1 MLPAFEWK
9 GDHLLLLDQRYLPWE
24 EKYLKLRSLEEVARA
39 IEKMKVR
46 GAPAIGCVAAYGVVL
61 ALREGRS
68 LEEAIGRL
76 SRTRPTAVNLF
87 WALERMKRAG
97 EDPAAAEKEA
107 RAIEEEDYQA
117 NLKMGE
123 LGSELIPE
131 GVNVLTHCNA
141 GALATAG
148 YGTAVGVIRR
158 AWEKGK
164 VKKVFVDETR
174 PYLQGARLTTWE
186 FLKLGIPTVLITDNM
201 AGHFISRGEIGAIVV
216 GADRIAANG
225 DVANKIGTYTLSVLA
240 KEHGVKFFVAAPTST
255 LDLKTPTGSQIP
267 IEERSRDEVIFI
279 NGRNIAPLEVEV
291 RHPAFDIT
299 PASHITAIITEMGV
313 IYPPFEEGLR
323 RLLNDTGH

>member
-9 GDHLLLLDQRYLPWE
+9 GDHLLLLDQRLLPWQE
-24 EKYLKLRSLEEVARA
+24 RYLKLRTLEEVAEA
-39 IEKMKVR
+39 IQEMKVR

-61 ALREGRS
+61 ALREGKS
-68 LEEAIGRL
+68 LDQAIERL

-87 WALERMKRAG
+87 WALERMRRAG
-97 EDPAAAEKEA
+97 SNPEEAEKEA
-107 RAIEEEDYQA
+107 RAIEQEDYNA

-123 LGSELIPE
+123 LGSDLIPQ

-158 AWEKGK
+158 AWEKGR

-201 AGHFISRGEIGAIVV
+201 AGHFISKGEIGAIVV

-240 KEHGVKFFVAAPTST
+240 KEHGVRFLVAAPTST
-255 LDLKTPTGSQIP
+255 LDLKTPTGQEIP
-267 IEERSRDEVIFI
+267 IEERRREEVLFI
-279 NGRNIAPLEVEV
+279 NGKNIAPLEVQV
-291 RHPAFDIT
+291 RHPAFDVT
-299 PASHITAIITEMGV
+299 PASNITAIITEKGV
-313 IYPPFEEGLR
+313 VYPPFEEGLR
-323 RLLNDTGH
+323 RLVHDSGR

>member
-1 MLPAFEWK
+1 MLPAFQWK
-9 GDHLLLLDQRYLPWE
+9 GDHLLLIDQRKLPWKE
-24 EKYLKLRSLEEVARA
+24 EYLRLKTLEDVAQA
-39 IEKMKVR
+39 IEEMKVR

-61 ALREGRS
+61 ALKEGKS
-68 LEEAIGRL
+68 LQEAVARL
-76 SRTRPTAVNLF
+76 EKTRPTAVNLF
-87 WALERMKRAG
+87 WALERMKRVG
-97 EDPAAAEKEA
+97 EDPVRAEEEA
-107 RAIEEEDYQA
+107 RRIEMEDYQA

-123 LGSELIPE
+123 LGSELVPE
-131 GVNVLTHCNA
+131 DSNLLTHCNA

-158 AWEKGK
+158 AWEKGR

-186 FLKLGIPTVLITDNM
+186 LLKLGIPTVLITDNM
-201 AGHFISRGEIGAIVV
+201 AGHFISRGEIDAIVV

-240 KEHGVKFFVAAPTST
+240 REHGIKFIVAAPTST
-255 LDLKTPTGSQIP
+255 LDLKTPTGREIP
-267 IEERSRDEVIFI
+267 IEERSKEEVLFI

-299 PASHITAIITEMGV
+299 PASNITAIVTEKGV
-313 IYPPFEEGLR
+313 VHPPFEEGLR
-323 RLLNDTGH
+323 RLADGSND

>member
-1 MLPAFEWK
+1 MLPAFQWK
-9 GDHLLLLDQRYLPWE
+9 GDHLLLLDQRKLPWE
-24 EKYLKLRSLEEVARA
+24 EYYLRLRTLEDVARA
-39 IEKMKVR
+39 IEEMKVR

-61 ALREGRS
+61 ALKEGKT
-68 LEEAIGRL
+68 LQEAVSRL
-76 SRTRPTAVNLF
+76 RRTRPTAVNLF
-87 WALERMKRAG
+87 WALERMERAG
-97 EDPAAAEKEA
+97 EDPARAEEEA
-107 RAIEEEDYQA
+107 RKIEEEDYRA
-117 NLKMGE
+117 NLRMGE

-158 AWEKGK
+158 AWEKGR
-164 VKKVFVDETR
+164 VKEVFVDETR

-201 AGHFISRGEIGAIVV
+201 AGYLISKGEIGAIVV

-240 KEHGVKFFVAAPTST
+240 RQHGVKFIVAAPTST
-255 LDLKTPTGSQIP
+255 LDLKTPSGREIP
-267 IEERSRDEVIFI
+267 IEERSKEEVLFI
-279 NGRNIAPLEVEV
+279 NGRNIAPLEVGV

-299 PASHITAIITEMGV
+299 PASNITAIVTERGV
-313 IYPPFEEGLR
+313 VYPPFGEGLR
-323 RLLNDTGH
+323 RIMDDSDG

>member
-1 MLPAFEWK
+1 MLPAFQWK
-9 GDHLLLLDQRYLPWE
+9 GDHLLLLDQRKLPWKE
-24 EKYLKLRSLEEVARA
+24 EYLQLRTLEEVARA
-39 IEKMKVR
+39 IEEMKVR

-61 ALREGRS
+61 ALKEGKR
-68 LEEAIGRL
+68 LQEAVARL
-76 SRTRPTAVNLF
+76 RRTRPTAVNLF
-87 WALERMKRAG
+87 WALERMERVG
-97 EDPAAAEKEA
+97 EDPLKAELEA
-107 RAIEEEDYQA
+107 KKIEEEDYRA

-123 LGSELIPE
+123 LGSELIPH

-158 AWEKGK
+158 AWEKGR

-186 FLKLGIPTVLITDNM
+186 FLKLRVPTVLITDNM

-240 KEHGVKFFVAAPTST
+240 KEHGVKFIVAAPTST
-255 LDLKTPTGSQIP
+255 LDLKTPSGREIP
-267 IEERSRDEVIFI
+267 IEERSKEEVLFI
-279 NGRNIAPLEVEV
+279 NGRNIAPLEVDV
-291 RHPAFDIT
+291 RHPAFDVT
-299 PASHITAIITEMGV
+299 PASNITAIVTEKGV
-313 IYPPFEEGLR
+313 VYPPFEEGLR
-323 RLLNDTGH
+323 RIMNDSDG